1 MRYVKTLL
9 FIAASDL
16 FSLFFGFSL
25 AGLPYMPIKIASAVC
40 TALIL
45 VCLLGSLALKTA
57 DEDLKNQ
64 RLSGK
69 KSGLASPLGMAVT
82 ASAPSLISWGVLF
95 ASVSGSFDFYRWHKL
110 INGWF
115 LQVYN
120 FINSDATSAAL
131 TTGQILLML
140 PLALAPAI
148 IFMTA
153 YLLGFKGVIS
163 AEKK

>member
-1 MRYVKTLL
+1 MRYVKTLA
-9 FIAASDL
+9 FIAAADL

-25 AGLPYMPIKIASAVC
+25 AALPYLPIKIASAVC

-45 VCLLGSLALKTA
+45 VCLLASLALKTA
-57 DEDLKNQ
+57 DEDLKAQ

-69 KSGLASPLGMAVT
+69 KSGLASPLEMAVT
-82 ASAPSLISWGVLF
+82 SSAPSLISWVVLF
-95 ASVSGSFDFYRWHKL
+95 YSVGSGFDFYRWHKL

-115 LQVYN
+115 LQVFN

-153 YLLGFKGVIS
+153 YLLRFKGIIS
-163 AEKK
+163 DEKK